1 MIDPTTTATSRRD
14 LLRLGTAG
22 AALAALLAA
31 CGKTEAGELGRV
43 GFGDSTPELS
53 AGTVDDGILLRSTA
67 SIERS
72 IVAAYQRIID
82 EGLLATAGPTHPEL
96 GDQTALVELLLA
108 HHASA
113 ADALDLL
120 TTEAGG
126 EPWACGNPRFDEV
139 FIGAVFTRSL
149 EGQAATDAAPA
160 IDPSDDVAR
169 DMLNLVST
177 LEQLSTATCQAMV
190 PQVSNPAHRVALMT
204 IGARSARQAA
214 HVALVINP
222 GGYLPAAGEA
232 ATPDTTVASD
242 EVPQTPI
249 PLPAAL
255 PTVYGSLAAIT
266 YIGGHGDENGVRQKL
281 NFETPSLNSLVYADA
296 TCDA

>member
-1 MIDPTTTATSRRD
+1 MTDHITTATSRRD
-14 LLRLGTAG
+14 LLLLGGTG
-22 AALAALLAA
+22 AALAAVLAA

-43 GFGDSTPELS
+43 GFGESTPELG
-53 AGTVDDGILLRSTA
+53 AGTVDDGVLLRTSA

-72 IVAAYQRIID
+72 IAAAYQRVLD

-96 GDQTALVELLLA
+96 GDQSGLVELFLA
-108 HHASA
+108 HHEGA
-113 ADALDLL
+113 ATILDGL

-126 EPWACGNPRFDEV
+126 APWACGNPRYDEV
-139 FIGAVFTRSL
+139 FIGAIFTRSVD
-149 EGQAATDAAPA
+149 GQPATDAAPS
-160 IDPSDDVAR
+160 IDPSDDIAR
-169 DMLNLVST
+169 DMINLVST

-204 IGARSARQAA
+204 IGARSSRQAA

-222 GGYLPAAGEA
+222 GGYLPSSGEV

-249 PLPAAL
+249 PLPVAMPA
-255 PTVYGSLAAIT
+255 TYGTLSAVT
-266 YIGGHGDENGVRQKL
+266 YIGGRGDENGVRQKL

>member
-1 MIDPTTTATSRRD
+1 MTDQTTTATTRRD
-14 LLRLGTAG
+14 LLRLGVSG

-43 GFGDSTPELS
+43 GWGESTPELS
-53 AGTVDDGILLRSTA
+53 AGTVDYGVLLRTSA

-72 IVAAYQRIID
+72 IVEAYQRII
-82 EGLLATAGPTHPEL
+82 EQGLLATAGPTHPEL
-96 GDQTALVELLLA
+96 GDQTALVELFLA
-108 HHASA
+108 HHQA
-113 ADALDLL
+113 AAETLDGL

-139 FIGAVFTRSL
+139 FIGAAFTRSL
-149 EGQAATDAAPA
+149 EGQPATDAAPA
-160 IDPSDDVAR
+160 IEPSDDTAR
-169 DMLNLVST
+169 DMINLVST
-177 LEQLSTATCQAMV
+177 LELLSVATCQAMV
-190 PQVSNPAHRVALMT
+190 PQVGSPAHRVALMT

-214 HVALVINP
+214 HIALVINA
-222 GGYLPAAGEA
+222 GGYLPSTSEA
-232 ATPDTTVASD
+232 MTTETTVASD

-249 PLPAAL
+249 PLPVAL
-255 PTVYGSLAAIT
+255 PSTYGSLAAIT
-266 YIGGHGDENGVRQKL
+266 YIGGRGDENGVRQKL